1 MNRLPIN
8 IVGTL
13 VALCFASAA
22 QAQFWKPAPVI
33 VQQPAPV
40 IVQKPAPVI
49 VQQPAPV
56 VVSHSFPTVASP
68 VVTTTGPVT
77 RVYRAPIVTY
87 QPVRYT
93 YTRRRPILGGT
104 VTRTRYGYRRVVF

>member
-13 VALCFASAA
+13 VALFFASAA
-22 QAQFWKPAPVI
+22 QAQFWQPAPVF
-33 VQQPAPV
+33 VQPAPV

-49 VQQPAPV
+49 VQQSAPV
-56 VVSHSFPTVASP
+56 VVSNSFPTVMSP
-68 VVTTTGPVT
+68 VVTTPAPVT

-104 VTRTRYGYRRVVF
+104 VTRTRYGYRRVAF